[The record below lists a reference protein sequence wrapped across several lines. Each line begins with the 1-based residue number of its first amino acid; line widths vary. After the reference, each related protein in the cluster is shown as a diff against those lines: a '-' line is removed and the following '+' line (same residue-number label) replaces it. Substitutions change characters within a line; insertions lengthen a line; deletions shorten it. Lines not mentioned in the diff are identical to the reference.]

1 MPVLPPLTTPF
12 DATFALLAP
21 ACALFGAWAWH
32 GRQVARRALAVAD
45 LRLREAE
52 ATDPLTGLANRQAF
66 EAALHAAT
74 AQPRQPLAV
83 LLVDLD
89 GFRPVNDTLGHA
101 CGDDLLRQAA
111 CRLSSLLGPDDQLA
125 RIGADEFV
133 LRMQGDVTRAVT
145 LAERLV
151 AHLGHPFTLAG
162 RPFTLSASVGIAL
175 HPDDGGAGQLIGHA
189 DAAMGAA
196 KRAGGAQYALYRP
209 HMDAHLQ
216 EQLALQEML
225 REALAAGALELHYQP
240 KVVAATGAIAGAEA
254 LLRWKHAERGWIS
267 PAVFVPVA
275 ERFGLIGA
283 LGDWVIEEACRQIG
297 AWQAA
302 GRDMQVAINV
312 SAHQLRGDGLA
323 ARIERACR
331 RHGVEPSRLLCEVT
345 ETAAM
350 EDLGASREVFDAL
363 ARIGVY
369 LSIDD
374 FGTGWSSLAYLRQL
388 PARQLKIDRSFVADL
403 DGSADARAVVH
414 AVVDLAHALG
424 LSVVAEGV
432 ETEAQR
438 DVLAALGCDEL
449 QGWCFARPMAPA
461 AFETWCDE
469 RQAALV

>member
-1 MPVLPPLTTPF
+1 MPTFPTPPDAVL
-12 DATFALLAP
+12 ALLAP
-21 ACALFGAWAWH
+21 ACALFAAWAWR
-32 GRQVARRALAVAD
+32 GRQAARRALAAAD
-45 LRLREAE
+45 ARLRDAE
-52 ATDPLTGLANRQAF
+52 ATDALTGVTNRQAF
-66 EAALHAAT
+66 EAVLHAAA
-74 AQPRQPLAV
+74 AQRQKPLAV
-83 LLVDLD
+83 LLIDLD

-111 CRLSSLLGPDDQLA
+111 ARLRALLVPDDLLA

-133 LRMQGDVTRAVT
+133 IGAPGDVTRAVT
-145 LAERLV
+145 LAERVV
-151 AHLGHPFTLAG
+151 AHLGHPFTLG
-162 RPFTLSASVGIAL
+162 GKPYTLSASVGIAL
-175 HPDDGGAGQLIGHA
+175 HPDDGGACGLIGHA

-216 EQLALQEML
+216 EQMALQEAL
-225 REALAAGALELHYQP
+225 REAIAAGTLELHYQP
-240 KVVAATGAIAGAEA
+240 KVTAAGGAVSGADA
-254 LLRWKHAERGWIS
+254 LLRWKHPERGWIS

-302 GRDMQVAINV
+302 GRDMHVAINV

-350 EDLGASREVFDAL
+350 EDLGTSREVFDAL

-403 DGSADARAVVH
+403 DASADARAVVH

-424 LSVVAEGV
+424 LRVVAEGV

-438 DVLAALGCDEL
+438 DVLAELGCDEL
-449 QGWCFARPMAPA
+449 QGWCFARPMAPP
-461 AFETWCDE
+461 AFEAWCDE
-469 RQAALV
+469 RQAALA